1 MKVRKWKQKLFLYSC
16 INPISILPSS
26 DWSKNLMVCS
36 DDRFRVGVRVVP
48 HVNYIMLQHEKEKEI
63 QIQIT
68 HIYRCNYIHFRVW
81 GFELCS
87 SYFKIILGKELIIF
101 ACQFKTISYQV
112 LSFVFN
118 EFFFSYLSSSS
129 VKTKWLP
136 RWIVSQYLFVS
147 SGFMGQSKCNEE
159 EKSKNSSELQD
170 ISRNHND
177 KNIETNKL

>member
-48 HVNYIMLQHEKEKEI
+48 HVDYIMLQHEKEKEI
-63 QIQIT
+63 QIQVT
-68 HIYRCNYIHFRVW
+68 HVYRCNYIHFQVW

-101 ACQFKTISYQV
+101 ACQFKTLSYQV
-112 LSFVFN
+112 PSFVFN
-118 EFFFSYLSSSS
+118 EIFSVISFLVVWKLNDGLVESCLGTFLLA
-129 VKTKWLP
+129 VAPWAKENAMKKRRVRTV
-136 RWIVSQYLFVS
+136 VSF
-147 SGFMGQSKCNEE
+147 K
-159 EKSKNSSELQD
+159 
-170 ISRNHND
+170 I
-177 KNIETNKL
+177 